1 MRILHL
7 ADVHLD
13 RPFVGL
19 DQVAARARRAGL
31 FDAFRRCLDL
41 ARERQVDLVT
51 IGGDLWEEEHVRP
64 DTLRSVAFELGRL
77 DVPVLVVCGNH
88 DPLVPGGSHRRA
100 PWPENATLV
109 GSAALERHDV
119 GDATT
124 LWARSWG
131 AGDLPAGW
139 LGEAR
144 APADGRT
151 HLLLVHGTAATVPL
165 FAEGAHGPF
174 DPHALRRAGFSLV
187 LAGHI
192 HLMQH
197 VDGVVYP
204 GSPEPLAWD
213 EAGAHGAAVVEV
225 ADGVVSVELV
235 EVARTRVE
243 LRALDCRGAGSSSEL
258 QARIEL
264 ALPDAETATRTYL
277 RLRLAG
283 AVDPVC
289 TVDAGRI
296 RAELAPRFAGVVVE
310 DATTVA
316 IDLDARAQ
324 RRTLDG
330 AFVRAVRERL
340 DRAGT
345 EEERRR
351 LELALEA
358 GLAAIDGREV
368 VHVD

>member
-19 DQVAARARRAGL
+19 DQAAARERRAGL
-31 FDAFRRCLDL
+31 FDAFRRSLGL
-41 ARERQVDLVT
+41 ARERGADLVT

-77 DVPVLVVCGNH
+77 DVPVLVICGNH
-88 DPLVPGGSHRRA
+88 DPLLPGGSHRRT
-100 PWPENATLV
+100 PWPDNVTLV
-109 GSAALERHDV
+109 GADALERHDV
-119 GDATT
+119 DASTT
-124 LWARSWG
+124 VWARSWG
-131 AGDLPAGW
+131 AGDLPFGW
-139 LGEAR
+139 LDGAR

-151 HLLLVHGTAATVPL
+151 HLLLVHGTAATVRL

-174 DPHALRRAGFSLV
+174 DPHALHRAGFALV
-187 LAGHI
+187 LAGHV

-204 GSPEPLAWD
+204 GSPEPLGWD
-213 EAGAHGAAVVEV
+213 EAGPHGAAVVDV
-225 ADGVVSVELV
+225 TGDGASVELV
-235 EVARTRVE
+235 ELARTRVD
-243 LRALDCRGAGSSSEL
+243 LRPLDCAGAGSSSEL
-258 QARIEL
+258 HARIEL

-277 RLRLAG
+277 RLRLTG
-283 AVDPVC
+283 AVDPGC
-289 TVDAGRI
+289 AVDAGRI
-296 RAELAPRFAGVVVE
+296 RSELAPRFAGVVVE
-310 DATTVA
+310 DATSVA
-316 IDLDARAQ
+316 IDLDARAR

-330 AFVRAVRERL
+330 AFVRAIRDRL

-345 EEERRR
+345 DEERRR